1 MLKMYRKPGALE
13 HLHQGSG
20 IEMERGEPEG
30 TETVVEEQKQMQAA
44 LKIGCR
50 QPGQKGQLQNS
61 PLCSPQD
68 KELIEVE
75 EVVLVLESTAQDL
88 DPFRTRL
95 QCWDS
100 PRDKSCHTFQEH
112 RCSCSNDHSSLHQ
125 SA

>member
-1 MLKMYRKPGALE
+1 MYRKPGALG
-13 HLHQGSG
+13 HLHQGCG
-20 IEMERGEPEG
+20 IEMERGEPES
-30 TETVVEEQKQMQAA
+30 TETAVEEQKQAA

-50 QPGQKGQLQNS
+50 LPEQKGQLQNS

-68 KELIEVE
+68 KALMEVE
-75 EVVLVLESTAQDL
+75 EVVPVLESTAQDL
-88 DPFRTRL
+88 GPFRTRL
-95 QCWDS
+95 RCSDS